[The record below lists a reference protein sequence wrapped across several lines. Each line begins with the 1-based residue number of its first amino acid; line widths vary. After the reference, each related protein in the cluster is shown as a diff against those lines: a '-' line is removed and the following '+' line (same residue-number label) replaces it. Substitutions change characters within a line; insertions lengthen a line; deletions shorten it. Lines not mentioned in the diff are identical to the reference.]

1 MILNKSEA
9 IQAEW
14 LIGQIR
20 EIDRLI
26 DMHQSGD
33 SNFMAHQYASRR
45 LQYFKEL
52 IILLTTSK
60 FNASGQETFPLVQ
73 DLIKENYPS
82 SQSKIIK
89 HPNYK
94 SFDRTLS
101 FYNKVSTKVASKNVT
116 KASPSTAPKASVIKL
131 EKVKSPQ

>member
-14 LIGQIR
+14 LIKQIR
-20 EIDRLI
+20 EIDQLI

-33 SNFMAHQYASRR
+33 GDFMANQYASRR

-73 DLIKENYPS
+73 ELIKENYPS
-82 SQSKIIK
+82 TQHRISKP
-89 HPNYK
+89 HSYK
-94 SFDRTLS
+94 AFDRTLS
-101 FYNKVSTKVASKNVT
+101 FYNKVSAKVASKKVG
-116 KASPSTAPKASVIKL
+116 KASPSNAPKATAIKL

>member
-14 LIGQIR
+14 LIKQIR
-20 EIDRLI
+20 EIDQLI

-33 SNFMAHQYASRR
+33 SDFMANQYASRR
-45 LQYFKEL
+45 LQYFKDL
-52 IILLTTSK
+52 IILLTNSK

-73 DLIKENYPS
+73 ELIKENYPPT
-82 SQSKIIK
+82 QYKIIK
-89 HPNYK
+89 HPYYK

-101 FYNKVSTKVASKNVT
+101 FYSKVSANVVPKKVS
-116 KASPSTAPKASVIKL
+116 KASHQKTSLGKL
-131 EKVKSPQ
+131 VKVKSQQ

>member
-14 LIGQIR
+14 LIKQIR
-20 EIDRLI
+20 EIDQLI

-33 SNFMAHQYASRR
+33 SDFMANQYASRR

-52 IILLTTSK
+52 IILLTNSK
-60 FNASGQETFPLVQ
+60 FNASGLETFPLVQ
-73 DLIKENYPS
+73 ELIKENYPS
-82 SQSKIIK
+82 SQHRIVK
-89 HPNYK
+89 HPSYK

-101 FYNKVSTKVASKNVT
+101 FYNKVSTQKVS
-116 KASPSTAPKASVIKL
+116 KASPASHQKASSVKL
-131 EKVKSPQ
+131 VKVKSTQ

>member
-1 MILNKSEA
+1 
-9 IQAEW
+9 
-14 LIGQIR
+14 
-20 EIDRLI
+20 
-26 DMHQSGD
+26 
-33 SNFMAHQYASRR
+33 
-45 LQYFKEL
+45 
-52 IILLTTSK
+52 
-60 FNASGQETFPLVQ
+60 VQ